1 MMHMNSTTKGNL
13 WLDML
18 WSAAIA
24 IVLIVAAAEYFSR

>member
-1 MMHMNSTTKGNL
+1 MMHMDSTTKGNL

-18 WSAAIA
+18 WFTAIA

>member
-18 WSAAIA
+18 WFGAIA

>member
-1 MMHMNSTTKGNL
+1 MHLDSSAKSYL

-18 WSAAIA
+18 WFAAIA